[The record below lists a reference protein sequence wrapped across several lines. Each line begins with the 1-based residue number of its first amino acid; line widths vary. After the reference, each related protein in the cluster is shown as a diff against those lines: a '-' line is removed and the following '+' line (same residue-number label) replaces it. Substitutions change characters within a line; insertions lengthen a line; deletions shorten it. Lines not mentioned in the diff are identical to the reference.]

1 MWVEGCLL
9 SGGVRRVGGGGSV
22 RQACRRRQCHRPPA
36 GRTGISPGWPLA
48 VISLHRPASPQVL
61 GSGCG
66 GVWGV
71 VSVTRH

>member
-9 SGGVRRVGGGGSV
+9 GGGSEKV
-22 RQACRRRQCHRPPA
+22 GEGSTRQACRRRQCHRPPV

-48 VISLHRPASPQVL
+48 VISLHCSASPQVQE
-61 GSGCG
+61 SGCG
-66 GVWGV
+66 GWAG